1 MSTILKFFRIGDGHL
16 SIFNKYDFVNVKKK
30 LIMFKKKQ
38 ITKLSYQ

>member
-16 SIFNKYDFVNVKKK
+16 SIFNKYDFVLPKKINNV
-30 LIMFKKKQ
+30 LKKQ